1 MGMLEGKVAVI
12 TGSGRGIGAA
22 AARLFAAEGA
32 AVVVSDLDPQPA
44 EETAAA
50 IRQAGGKAIVVVGDV
65 TDPAFP
71 AQLLKATLDAFGG
84 FDIIVNNA
92 GYSWDAVIQK
102 MTDKQ
107 WYAMME
113 IHTAA
118 PFRILREASHF
129 IREAAKQEQ
138 VANGRARPRKV
149 INVSSIAG
157 VHGNPGQASYA
168 TGKAGVVGL
177 TKTLAKEWGRY
188 NVQVN
193 CVCFGFIETRMTAP
207 KDRAEKLQREGE
219 EVALGIPDQMRQM
232 AVTTIPL
239 GRPGTPEEAASAM
252 LFLASP
258 LSNYVSGQVLEVT
271 GGGEI

>member
-1 MGMLEGKVAVI
+1 MGLLEGKVAIV

-22 AARLFAAEGA
+22 AVRLFAAEGA
-32 AVVVSDLDPQPA
+32 SVVVSDLDPQPA
-44 EETAAA
+44 EETIAA
-50 IRQAGGKAIVVVGDV
+50 IRAAGGHAIAVVGDV
-65 TDPAFP
+65 TSPEFP
-71 AQLLKATLDAFGG
+71 AQLIKATLDAFGG

-107 WYAMME
+107 WYAMLE
-113 IHTAA
+113 VHATA

-129 IREAAKQEQ
+129 IRETAKKEQ
-138 VANGRARPRKV
+138 AEQGSAKARKV
-149 INVSSIAG
+149 INVASIAG

-168 TGKAGVVGL
+168 TAKAGVTGL

-193 CVCFGFIETRMTAP
+193 CVCFGFIETRMTVA
-207 KDRAEKLQREGE
+207 KDKAETLQRNGE
-219 EVALGIPDQMRQM
+219 MVKLGIPDQMRQE
-232 AVTTIPL
+232 AVKTIPL

-271 GGGEI
+271 GGSDI